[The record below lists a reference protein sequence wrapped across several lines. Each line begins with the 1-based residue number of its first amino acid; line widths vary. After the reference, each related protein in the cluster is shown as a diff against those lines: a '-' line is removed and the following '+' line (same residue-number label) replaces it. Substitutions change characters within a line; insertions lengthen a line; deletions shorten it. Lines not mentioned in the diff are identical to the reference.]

1 MTQINRL
8 VPSDIEAAAA
18 DIRPGGLSRI
28 VRKVLMKPATVMMVE
43 HLGERYRLVT
53 LHSPAF
59 RGAAWHAGQKVQ
71 IAMGAG
77 IATRTYTPADWRVAD
92 GTVRILASV
101 AGDGP
106 GSAWMAH
113 LEPGRTCDVFGPRPS
128 LALERVTAPIVVVG
142 DATSIGLAGA
152 LRHEGRLHGAV
163 FEVDDVAAARG
174 ATARLGLDD
183 AVLVE
188 RRTRGTHRDDIVRE
202 LAAPAAIAP
211 TFILTGNGPSIQHI
225 RRGLKGAG
233 VPSARLIAKAYW
245 VPGKAGLD

>member
-1 MTQINRL
+1 MNPINRL
-8 VPSDIEAAAA
+8 YPYDVEPDAA
-18 DIRPGGLSRI
+18 DARPGGLSRI
-28 VRKVLMKPATVMMVE
+28 VRKVLMKPATVTKVE
-43 HLGERYRLVT
+43 RLGERFRLVT

-77 IATRTYTPADWRVAD
+77 LATRTYTPADWRAAD
-92 GTVRILASV
+92 GTVRILAGI

-106 GSAWMAH
+106 GGAWMAD

-128 LALERVTAPIVVVG
+128 LALERLRAPLVVVG

-152 LRHEGRLHGAV
+152 LRHEGRLHHAV
-163 FEVDDVAAARG
+163 FEVDDMAAARI
-174 ATARLGLDD
+174 ATARLNLDD

-188 RRTRGTHRDDIVRE
+188 RRTHGTHRDDIVRE
-202 LAAPAAIAP
+202 LAALSSSVP
-211 TFILTGNGPSIQHI
+211 TFILTGNGQSIQHI

-233 VPSARLIAKAYW
+233 VPSGRLVAKAYW